1 MADNSLTGG
10 GVGVGVDESTNGGIV
25 ITGLQII
32 EPGIVVVAVAT
43 GRRVLR
49 LPVASG
55 YNYESLLS
63 IYHIF
68 AGMTSAA
75 CTERPRRNEAKDSLD
90 TREAFR
96 ISRGTPT
103 APRG

>member
-1 MADNSLTGG
+1 MASRCQC
-10 GVGVGVDESTNGGIV
+10 VGVYEAADYGIV
-25 ITGLQII
+25 VAGL
-32 EPGIVVVAVAT
+32 EVVEASLGVVAVAT

-49 LPVASG
+49 LPVASR

-75 CTERPRRNEAKDSLD
+75 CTEQSRRNEAKASLD

>member
-1 MADNSLTGG
+1 MPEDALTGRCQC
-10 GVGVGVDESTNGGIV
+10 VRVYEAADGGIV
-25 ITGLQII
+25 ISALQII

-75 CTERPRRNEAKDSLD
+75 CTEQSRRNEAKASLD